1 MNRAMIRAFLVAA
14 TLMAV
19 FLCAVGAHA
28 RDDGQYT
35 NSANKEWFQ
44 SLRIPGTQTSCCDLS
59 DCHTV
64 DYDIKGDHYRAF
76 IEGEWVAIPNEK
88 VLNNVG
94 NPVGRGVACY
104 AKYPDTPLRILCFV
118 PAGGV

>member
-1 MNRAMIRAFLVAA
+1 MITPRGLLVTALLVGAFLLTIANVK
-14 TLMAV
+14 
-19 FLCAVGAHA
+19 A

-35 NSANKEWFQ
+35 NSPNKSWFQ
-44 SLRIPGTQTSCCDLS
+44 SLKIPGTQSSCCDLS

-76 IEGEWVAIPNEK
+76 VEGEWVDIPNDK

-94 NPVGRGVACY
+94 NPVGQGVACY
-104 AKYPDTPLRILCFV
+104 AKYPDTPIRLFCFV